1 MTQAAGVW
9 PTVVATAILPIII
22 HLLPPTRPPLIL
34 SGPQPAKHLL
44 RKVTIVAANL
54 TTLLRKNV
62 KTVLVLEDL
71 IGMDQ
76 NV

>member
-54 TTLLRKNV
+54 TTRPPKNV
-62 KTVLVLEDL
+62 RMEPVLEGL
-71 IGMDQ
+71 SGMDQ
-76 NV
+76 NA